1 MAHQV
6 KVILG
11 AAVIMMLARPASAER
26 IVLAC
31 ILALVA
37 LLLWDARQQRRYRG
51 YVYVLA
57 GSLDSNV
64 KIGITNNLDRR
75 LREHSTAL
83 PTAYYVHAFPARN
96 PARCERLLHQALAGV
111 RVHQNREWFATSG
124 ADRRALRRLKCDR
137 DVVKF
142 AEMRGVRP

>member
-1 MAHQV
+1 MAAQV

-11 AAVIMMLARPASAER
+11 AAANMMLVRPASAEV
-26 IVLAC
+26 IALAV
-31 ILALVA
+31 ILTVVA
-37 LLLWDARQQRRYRG
+37 LLLWDARQQRRPHG

-57 GSLDSNV
+57 GSTDSNV
-64 KIGITNNLDRR
+64 KIGITNDLERR

-111 RVHQNREWFATSG
+111 RVHQNREWFAATR

-137 DVVKF
+137 DVVRF
-142 AEMRGVRP
+142 AQARGVEQ